1 MVFPS
6 RSGKVLNDVTLSK
19 LLRELGTAA
28 MPHGFRT
35 RFRDWASERTNAPE
49 AVAEAA
55 LARMPAYACSDLFER
70 RHELMERWRTP
81 SKRSRPR

>member
-1 MVFPS
+1 M
-6 RSGKVLNDVTLSK
+6 NDVTLSK

-55 LARMPAYACSDLFER
+55 LAHMAAYACSDLFER
-70 RHELMERWRTP
+70 GRELMERWAHSQHAESAEVMRLEPRRT
-81 SKRSRPR
+81 